1 MSAFI
6 LSTSCRWGGCS
17 NSTAHLVRHPILGF
31 VEACG
36 SCVEGWELGGDVIA
50 DLTPEADGKRFTV
63 DVLDVDRFEQALAVK
78 GVEL

>member
-1 MSAFI
+1 MSGLQ
-6 LSTSCRWGGCS
+6 LSMSCRWGGCS

-50 DLTPEADGKRFTV
+50 DLNPDHEAEQFTV

>member
-31 VEACG
+31 VEACE

-50 DLTPEADGKRFTV
+50 DLNPDHEAEQFV
-63 DVLDVDRFEQALAVK
+63 VNVLDVDRFEQALAVK